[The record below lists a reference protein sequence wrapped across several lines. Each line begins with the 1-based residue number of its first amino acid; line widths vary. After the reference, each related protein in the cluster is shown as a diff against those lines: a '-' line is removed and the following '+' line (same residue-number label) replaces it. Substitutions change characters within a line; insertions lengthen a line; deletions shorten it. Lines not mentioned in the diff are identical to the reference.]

1 MAYFDLLMMVIIK
14 YIEGH
19 AIESMGIDFYIGN
32 SGVNASAVEFLETL
46 MDYIDNHILCEKI
59 IKFII

>member
-1 MAYFDLLMMVIIK
+1 MLPAEKKKNTKMAYFDLLMMVIIK

-32 SGVNASAVEFLETL
+32 SGVNASAV
-46 MDYIDNHILCEKI
+46 
-59 IKFII
+59 